1 MGVLKVYFK
10 EYKWDAL
17 DQRVELPL
25 PLPRRQEV
33 MLINLLKLKLHLNNN
48 LPETPMLEKLP
59 LLKQPLQLVVMVMLV
74 LVVMTVVPVVTV
86 VTVTEAAELG
96 SNFASANALQ

>member
-1 MGVLKVYFK
+1 MINHGLINNSNHFIVLKVYFK

-25 PLPRRQEV
+25 PLPRRQKV

-48 LPETPMLEKLP
+48 LPETPMLEK
-59 LLKQPLQLVVMVMLV
+59 
-74 LVVMTVVPVVTV
+74 
-86 VTVTEAAELG
+86 
-96 SNFASANALQ
+96 